1 MIPSPVLY
9 HQPLPDPS
17 TSMCPTYMEAV
28 RWLLYLTSL
37 SILLTIKRSPTSFF
51 KTSWSQLLLCRCE
64 AGAVE
69 CEIALNRRFGLE
81 FVNVSKGVFFSANT
95 SIYQPSLLCMEQ
107 AKSFYLLHLGRN

>member
-28 RWLLYLTSL
+28 RWLLYLISL
-37 SILLTIKRSPTSFF
+37 SILLTIKGPPASFF
-51 KTSWSQLLLCRCE
+51 KTQLLLCRCE

-69 CEIALNRRFGLE
+69 CEIALNRRFGLG
-81 FVNVSKGVFFSANT
+81 FVNASKEVFFLDNT
-95 SIYQPSLLCMEQ
+95 SIYPPSLLCMKQ
-107 AKSFYLLHLGRN
+107 AKSFYLSTSSR